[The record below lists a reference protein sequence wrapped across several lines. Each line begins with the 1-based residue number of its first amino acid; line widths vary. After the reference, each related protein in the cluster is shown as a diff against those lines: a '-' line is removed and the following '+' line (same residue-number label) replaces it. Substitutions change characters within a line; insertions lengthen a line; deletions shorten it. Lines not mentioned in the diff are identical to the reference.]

1 MYTMYELTGLY
12 AITDQPQDRT
22 QLIEQVGMA
31 LAGGAR
37 IVQYRDKSS
46 DRARRLDEALA
57 LLKLCHQHQA
67 PLIIND
73 DIELACRV
81 QADGIHLGQRD
92 TALKDAR
99 NRLGEDCIIGISC
112 YNDFSLAQ
120 QAVADGADYIAFGA
134 FFPSG
139 TKPTA
144 LAASRDL
151 LYRAKQELEIPVV
164 AIGGITPHNAAALL
178 DAGADMLA
186 VVQGLFA
193 QPDIKLAARAFSS
206 LFD

>member
-1 MYTMYELTGLY
+1 MHTMYELTGLY
-12 AITDQPQDRT
+12 AVTNQPQDSA
-22 QLIEQVGMA
+22 QLIKQVSMA

-37 IVQYRDKSS
+37 IIQYRDKSS
-46 DRARRLDEALA
+46 DHARRIDEAGA
-57 LLKLCHQHQA
+57 LLSLCHQHQV

-73 DIELACRV
+73 DIELACQI
-81 QADGIHLGQRD
+81 QADGVHLGQQD
-92 TALKDAR
+92 AALKDAR
-99 NRLGEDCIIGISC
+99 DKLGEHCIIGISC

-139 TKPTA
+139 TKPSA

-151 LYRAKQELEIPVV
+151 LHRAKQELEIPVV